1 MFQKGVE
8 PDEGGSS
15 KMWDIV
21 DDIRGIEKA
30 LEEGQNQNPQIMKS
44 DSIPSFESAHNV
56 SFFLIINFYMIDM

>member
-1 MFQKGVE
+1 MFQKGGE

-30 LEEGQNQNPQIMKS
+30 LERWQNKNPQIMKS
-44 DSIPSFESAHNV
+44 DSGSSFERAYDV
-56 SFFLIINFYMIDM
+56 SFF

>member
-21 DDIRGIEKA
+21 DIRGIEKA
-30 LEEGQNQNPQIMKS
+30 LERWQNKNPQIMKS
-44 DSIPSFESAHNV
+44 DSGSSFERAYDV
-56 SFFLIINFYMIDM
+56 SFF

>member
-1 MFQKGVE
+1 MFQKGGE

-21 DDIRGIEKA
+21 DDISGIEKT
-30 LEEGQNQNPQIMKS
+30 LERWQNKNPQIMKS

-56 SFFLIINFYMIDM
+56 SFFNYQLLHD